1 MNQIKKYPFFAFGV
15 AVIGLVFIV
24 AIFGSF
30 LRPDS
35 SRYASTQ
42 HRTLSKLPPLTTI
55 TFLRVRKNIPSS
67 DKSFKSRVR
76 IGGVESDWAYF
87 PYESIELGKKY
98 IKLEFKG
105 RQKEFY
111 YADVLYLLDPL
122 TLKSISKNLGSA
134 LNFID
139 IDNNLISVSHN
150 EIQSQVEKEAFI
162 SKSFILGTDALGRD
176 VLSRLMAGSSISLSI
191 GFFAVIGSV
200 LLGLIIGLFAGYFG
214 GVVDQFLSWCINLF
228 WSIPAILLVVAVT
241 IALGTGATALIIGV
255 SLVLWVEMA
264 QVVRYTVRSIRLK
277 DFVKALRLMGLS
289 HLTIVFRHILPNL
302 YGPIAVLASTSFA
315 DAVMLEAGL
324 SFLGIGVEPPQPTWG
339 NMIRDSYGYI
349 ITGDSAF
356 LAIIPSIALILLILS
371 FVFVSNGLKDLMGLE
386 YDQSQRGSV

>member
-1 MNQIKKYPFFAFGV
+1 M
-15 AVIGLVFIV
+15 
-24 AIFGSF
+24 
-30 LRPDS
+30 
-35 SRYASTQ
+35 
-42 HRTLSKLPPLTTI
+42 
-55 TFLRVRKNIPSS
+55 
-67 DKSFKSRVR
+67 
-76 IGGVESDWAYF
+76 
-87 PYESIELGKKY
+87 
-98 IKLEFKG
+98 
-105 RQKEFY
+105 
-111 YADVLYLLDPL
+111 DPL
-122 TLKSISKNLGSA
+122 TLKSISNNSSST

-139 IDNNLISVSHN
+139 IGNNSISVSHN

-162 SKSFILGTDALGRD
+162 SKSFVLGTDALGRD
-176 VLSRLMAGSSISLSI
+176 ELSRLMAGSSISLSI

-324 SFLGIGVEPPQPTWG
+324 SFLGIGVEPPQPTWE
-339 NMIRDSYGYI
+339 I
-349 ITGDSAF
+349 
-356 LAIIPSIALILLILS
+356 
-371 FVFVSNGLKDLMGLE
+371 
-386 YDQSQRGSV
+386 